1 MSKLRA
7 KDKKVQSS
15 TDKKLTVTE
24 LKFWLSG
31 ILEFQTNEWIPNK
44 NQWETIK
51 NKIFELEEQQVVI
64 QHSNVFQQAQSVDNM
79 NSVTQPV
86 VTRPAA
92 PLFGSSLLDDAP
104 NNGGTMASPPLF
116 PQLSKAEE
124 QAQIARLKAG
134 LPSGMSVEF
143 NRTNVEDKFV
153 V

>member
-1 MSKLRA
+1 MSKLRI

-15 TDKKLTVTE
+15 TGKKLTVTE

-51 NKIFELEEQQVVI
+51 NKIFELEEPPMMIQHINAPQQVQTVENRNDVVI
-64 QHSNVFQQAQSVDNM
+64 PS
-79 NSVTQPV
+79 
-86 VTRPAA
+86 RPA
-92 PLFGSSLLDDAP
+92 LFGSSLLDDAP
-104 NNGGTMASPPLF
+104 NNGGTMASPSLF

-134 LPSGMSVEF
+134 LPNGMSVEF